1 MAAKNTK
8 KGLDETFL
16 KGRIAKINKVIGKF
30 ETEVEKAVSKFMK
43 RGEKSSQIL
52 RKNFDEIIDKI
63 SSSDIYSRAN
73 EKGEELVREFK
84 KLADEVVEK
93 VKDFDVR
100 VAQPLLK
107 EIRNSLDDFIQK
119 LQNAE
124 VVEIA
129 KDKVVNTRNHL
140 LSVLSIPTQHD
151 VDELSQKVVRLEK
164 KIKSI
169 SEKQAA

>member
-1 MAAKNTK
+1 MAVKNTK
-8 KGLDETFL
+8 KGADETFL

-30 ETEVEKAVSKFMK
+30 EAEVERAVSKFMK

-63 SSSDIYSRAN
+63 SSSDVYSRAN
-73 EKGEELVREFK
+73 EKREELVREFK

-93 VKDFDVR
+93 VKAFDVR
-100 VAQPLLK
+100 FAQPVLK
-107 EIRNSLDDFIQK
+107 EIRQSVDELIQK
-119 LQNAE
+119 LQGAE

-129 KDKVVNTRNHL
+129 KDRVINTRNRL

-164 KIKSI
+164 KIKSLN
-169 SEKQAA
+169 EKQAA